1 MFIHALLIL
10 SLFGTQ
16 IVCATLKFSLTA
28 NAQECEPFTIEFS
41 GSGDLTPLPPATLS
55 ILPFNS
61 TAILVPITYPDLS
74 QGIDLS
80 FLPIPA
86 GSDFITSMDDDSG
99 ENLIKVSDILR
110 VLPSPTGNSSCMPS
124 PSPRKFSLNAT
135 TVSQCEEMVIRYN
148 ASAVARSPTVRFYN
162 PTGSSTE
169 LNQTSDDPVKG
180 IAKYLVNFSRG
191 RSVMFLLDD
200 GADVHET
207 TPLLTSKFSYSAHV
221 VSSTSSS
228 SRGCFQSHELYKV

>member
-1 MFIHALLIL
+1 MFIHASLIL

-16 IVCATLKFSLTA
+16 IVSATLKFNLTA
-28 NAQECEPFTIEFS
+28 NAQECEPFIIEFS

-228 SRGCFQSHELYKV
+228 SRGCF

>member
-1 MFIHALLIL
+1 MFIHASLML

-16 IVCATLKFSLTA
+16 IVSATLKFNLTTE
-28 NAQECEPFTIEFS
+28 AQQCEPFTIGFS

-61 TAILVPITYPDLS
+61 TAIFVPIPNPELS
-74 QGIDLS
+74 PGIDLS

-86 GSDFITSMDDDSG
+86 GSDFVTSIDDGSG

-110 VLPSPTGNSSCMPS
+110 VLPSPTGNSSCTPS

-148 ASAVARSPTVRFYN
+148 ASAVARSPTVRLYN

-180 IAKYLVNFSRG
+180 IAKYLVSFSRG
-191 RSVMFLLDD
+191 KSVMFLLDD
-200 GADVHET
+200 GVDVHET
-207 TPLLTSKFSYSAHV
+207 TPLLTSKSSYSVHV
-221 VSSTSSS
+221 VSSISSS
-228 SRGCFQSHELYKV
+228 SRGCFQSHELY